1 MILVNGAASDTLP
14 ATDRGLAY
22 GDGVFRTLRFRAG
35 RPLAWVQQFRKLHTD
50 CGALGIP
57 CPADALLQEELCR
70 VAGEEPDG
78 VGKIIVTRGSGQ
90 RGYAAAAAVE
100 ATRIVMSLPFPVER
114 AAAGRAGIRARICA
128 LRLGIQPALA
138 GIKHLNRLENVLA
151 RREWDGPEIAEGILL
166 DRDGNVIGGTMTNL
180 FMVEN
185 GALVTPEL
193 VRCGVAGVTRE
204 RIIGHAAASGMA
216 CRPEDVT
223 TERLLAADELF
234 VTNSIIGVWQI
245 RELGDRA
252 WKTGAVT
259 QRIKRWLDEESD

>member
-1 MILVNGAASDTLP
+1 MRLVGAFAVAFRPQPPKAASMDPSAARSP
-14 ATDRGLAY
+14 A
-22 GDGVFRTLRFRAG
+22 RA
-35 RPLAWVQQFRKLHTD
+35 RSTFASL
-50 CGALGIP
+50 LG
-57 CPADALLQEELCR
+57 
-70 VAGEEPDG
+70 
-78 VGKIIVTRGSGQ
+78 
-90 RGYAAAAAVE
+90 
-100 ATRIVMSLPFPVER
+100 